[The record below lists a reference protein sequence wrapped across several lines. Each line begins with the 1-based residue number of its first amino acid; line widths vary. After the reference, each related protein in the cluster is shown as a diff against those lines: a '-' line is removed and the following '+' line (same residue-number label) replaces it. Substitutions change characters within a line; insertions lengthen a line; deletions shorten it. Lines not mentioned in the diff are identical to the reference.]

1 MADSADDT
9 GFLARW
15 SRRKALARA
24 GVPEQS
30 LPEAP
35 GPVQKEQ
42 QNALPQTAG
51 ESAPAR
57 APEPLP
63 DSATE
68 KDADQPVLTLAD
80 VAKLTRDSDYTRFM
94 ASGVQT
100 EVKNAALKKLF
111 TDPHFN
117 LMDGLD
123 VYIDDYNVADPLPQN
138 MILKMAQAKFLGL
151 VRDAAEETLS
161 DTSKDEPNA
170 VAAPTPA
177 GPDKP
182 AELIA
187 SNENTDLQLQPDH
200 ESGRA
205 GAPAGPGEDA
215 RREH

>member
-9 GFLARW
+9 GFLSRW

-30 LPEAP
+30 LPEPPSPAP
-35 GPVQKEQ
+35 EAQA
-42 QNALPQTAG
+42 NALPEPAV
-51 ESAPAR
+51 ELAPTR
-57 APEPLP
+57 APEPAP
-63 DSATE
+63 EAATE
-68 KDADQPVLTLAD
+68 KDTDEPVLTLAD
-80 VAKLTRDSDYTRFM
+80 VAKLTRDSDYSRFM
-94 ASGVQT
+94 ASGVET

-117 LMDGLD
+117 LMDRLD

-161 DTSKDEPNA
+161 DKSKDEPNA
-170 VAAPTPA
+170 VAPMPV
-177 GPDKP
+177 GPDRP

-187 SNENTDLQLQPDH
+187 SNENTDLQLQPND

>member
-9 GFLARW
+9 GFLSRW

-30 LPEAP
+30 LPEPPNPAP
-35 GPVQKEQ
+35 EAES
-42 QNALPQTAG
+42 NALPQPTG
-51 ESAPAR
+51 ELAPAR
-57 APEPLP
+57 APEPVAEA
-63 DSATE
+63 STR
-68 KDADQPVLTLAD
+68 KDDDEPVLTLAD
-80 VAKLTRDSDYTRFM
+80 VAKLTRDSDYSRFM

-117 LMDGLD
+117 LMDRLD
-123 VYIDDYNVADPLPQN
+123 VYIDDYNVADPLPQD

-170 VAAPTPA
+170 VAPMPV

-187 SNENTDLQLQPDH
+187 SNENTDLQLQPDD